1 VTITGTMAEN
11 KSTPSVLRPEELEA
25 VYAISRAVARS
36 VNLDTALNEIIR
48 LARPVF
54 IFDNMVLYL
63 QKGDNS
69 LEAAYARAIGR
80 GRSQEA
86 DLAWGETTALEAIAT
101 DQVMIRIEKMDDY
114 EKDRTRLRYSLGLP
128 LGWGAK
134 DAMGALVFIR
144 FGGPSF
150 KPDQIRLSE
159 FIAVHVAQLLGHTH
173 LVQRVATLEAEHRL
187 NRLQEDFIAT
197 VSHELLTPLGFIKG
211 YATTL
216 LRDDINWDDNA
227 RNEFLTIIDDEADRL
242 RELIENLMDS
252 SRLQAGTLRM
262 SFQPIRLDTFLKDM
276 VLRAGSRNEDIQI
289 YLDLKVDGLQIQ
301 ADPTR
306 LAQVFD
312 NLLANAI
319 KYAPG
324 SRVMI
329 TLSVEKNQAYISVS
343 DNGPG
348 IAPEHLNSLFDR
360 FFRVP
365 TNNLTVRGTGLG
377 LYICRRIVQAH
388 NGEITVESKI
398 GKGTIFHIRLPL
410 EREKGNQEIETSI
423 SLRESNQ

>member
-1 VTITGTMAEN
+1 MAKDN
-11 KSTPSVLRPEELEA
+11 SVPSILRPEELEA

-36 VNLDTALNEIIR
+36 VNLDTALGEITR

-63 QKGDNS
+63 QRKDDS
-69 LEAAYARAIGR
+69 LDAAYARAIGR
-80 GRSQEA
+80 GRSREA
-86 DLAWGETTALEAIAT
+86 DLAWGETTAQEALQT
-101 DQVMIRIEKMDDY
+101 NKVSIRIEKMDDY

-128 LGWGAK
+128 LSWGGEN
-134 DAMGALVFIR
+134 AMGALVFIR

-150 KPDQIRLSE
+150 EPDQIRLSE

-173 LVQRVATLEAEHRL
+173 LVQRVASLEAERHL

-216 LRDDINWDDNA
+216 LRDDIDWDDNT
-227 RNEFLTIIDDEADRL
+227 RNEFLAIIDDEADRL
-242 RELIENLMDS
+242 QELIENLMDS

-276 VLRAGSRNEDIQI
+276 VLRAGSRNEEIQI
-289 YLDLKVDGLQIQ
+289 YLDLKVNGLQIQ

-312 NLLANAI
+312 NLLTNAI

-324 SRVMI
+324 ARVMI
-329 TLSVEKNQAYISVS
+329 TLAQEDGQQAYISVS

-348 IAPEHLNSLFDR
+348 IAPDYLNNIFDR

-365 TNNLTVRGTGLG
+365 TSNVSVRGTGLG
-377 LYICRRIVQAH
+377 LYICRRIIQAH
-388 NGEITVESKI
+388 GGEIAVESTI
-398 GKGTIFHIRLPL
+398 GKGTTFHIRLPM
-410 EREKGNQEIETSI
+410 ERKEGMETSV
-423 SLRESNQ
+423 SLRETNQ

>member
-1 VTITGTMAEN
+1 M
-11 KSTPSVLRPEELEA
+11 STPEDINGPAVLRPEELEA
-25 VYAISRAVARS
+25 VYAISRAVAQA
-36 VNLDTALNEIIR
+36 VNLDSALDEIIH

-63 QKGDNS
+63 KKGEEA
-69 LEAAYARAIGR
+69 LEPAYARAIGR
-80 GRSQEA
+80 GRSHEA
-86 DLAWGETTALEAIAT
+86 DLAWGETTAHQALQTNQVAIL
-101 DQVMIRIEKMDDY
+101 IEKM
-114 EKDRTRLRYSLGLP
+114 ENFETDRTRLRYSLGLP
-128 LGWGAK
+128 LSWGSENAL
-134 DAMGALVFIR
+134 GALVFIR

-159 FIAVHVAQLLGHTH
+159 FIAVHVAQLMGHTY
-173 LVQRVATLEAEHRL
+173 LVQRVASLEAERRL

-216 LRDDINWDDNA
+216 LRDDIDWDSNT
-227 RNEFLTIIDDEADRL
+227 RQEFLSIIDDEADRL

-262 SFQPIRLDTFLKDM
+262 SFQPLRLDTFLKDM
-276 VLRAGSRNEDIQI
+276 VLRAGSRNEEIQI
-289 YLDLKVDGLQIQ
+289 YLDLKINGLQIQ

-312 NLLANAI
+312 NLLSNAI

-324 SRVMI
+324 AQVKI
-329 TLSVEKNQAYISVS
+329 TLAKESEQAQMTVS

-348 IAPEHLNSLFDR
+348 IASENLKNLFNR
-360 FFRVP
+360 FYRVP
-365 TNNLTVRGTGLG
+365 SNNVTVRGTGLG
-377 LYICRRIVQAH
+377 LYICRRIIQAH
-388 NGEITVESKI
+388 GGEITVESVL
-398 GKGTIFHIRLPL
+398 GEGTTFHIYLPL
-410 EREKGNQEIETSI
+410 EMKEVTETSI
-423 SLRESNQ
+423 SLRESNL